1 MIDFNQ
7 IRDKIKQYQLSSL
20 VSYILRYLKLT
31 QKDENR
37 RFPFWN
43 LLVLLKWA
51 YLYTTDFKVRKEIKP
66 HEFEALVQLIND
78 FESGYLNNEFKS
90 DRDVKR
96 VFRILAYQQFSHQ
109 ERFYKSM
116 IDRQKV
122 LYIKLKSSYDIEKEF
137 EDLTKVKLKPFFDCC
152 TFLYIY
158 FNKSDFDK
166 KYIFDGLLN
175 SDFFELFDKIHPE
188 SEIEPFLK
196 LIALKSKEEFDMLQ
210 KMENERLQLYETN
223 FYVTKPIL
231 FFQNQYHLIHKAVL
245 VQFMK
250 HFVYNFL
257 KQNSFSFPEEFGKR
271 QERYL
276 ELGLK
281 EVNIQYKTENE
292 LRKLYSLEK
301 VTDYLVNNNI
311 LIECKAIELHPR
323 SGILRT
329 HDIISNELNKS
340 ITKAYCQL
348 LSTARVIDENQEW
361 YGIIITYKEMYLGFG
376 NDAWDE
382 FLKTRVT
389 EFCNQ
394 NNIDLGILPPNNL
407 FFIDI
412 ESWDYIIQAIKD
424 KKGNLKEILAKAK
437 DLNTSE
443 NIAERIFLFIQV
455 LEKHYKI
462 DRFTLSYLV
471 DEKSTV

>member
-1 MIDFNQ
+1 
-7 IRDKIKQYQLSSL
+7 
-20 VSYILRYLKLT
+20 
-31 QKDENR
+31 
-37 RFPFWN
+37 
-43 LLVLLKWA
+43 
-51 YLYTTDFKVRKEIKP
+51 
-66 HEFEALVQLIND
+66 
-78 FESGYLNNEFKS
+78 
-90 DRDVKR
+90 
-96 VFRILAYQQFSHQ
+96 
-109 ERFYKSM
+109 
-116 IDRQKV
+116 
-122 LYIKLKSSYDIEKEF
+122 
-137 EDLTKVKLKPFFDCC
+137 
-152 TFLYIY
+152 
-158 FNKSDFDK
+158 
-166 KYIFDGLLN
+166 
-175 SDFFELFDKIHPE
+175 
-188 SEIEPFLK
+188 
-196 LIALKSKEEFDMLQ
+196 
-210 KMENERLQLYETN
+210 
-223 FYVTKPIL
+223 
-231 FFQNQYHLIHKAVL
+231 
-245 VQFMK
+245 
-250 HFVYNFL
+250 L

-301 VTDYLVNNNI
+301 VTDYLVDNNI

-382 FLKTRVT
+382 FLEKKVT
-389 EFCNQ
+389 EFCKQ